1 MISVPSNLMK
11 TQKELLLI
19 KTAQILSQN
28 NVIDIPEIIR
38 DYDEE
43 TPIPQIITG
52 EYNGLRVIFEGNVND
67 NDTSQKKLEEL
78 CRQRLTD
85 GIGAIITGIQYTDHL
100 VNTPW
105 QSLGVAL
112 LESNLDVMVFTEN
125 GEFEWSIQRFEDFS
139 IIFERVFLG
148 LVQEDIVK
156 KSVELLQNAIEISSP
171 FFSTSKISYNNLK
184 KLLLNPKVE

>member
-1 MISVPSNLMK
+1 MRLREAGRMISVPSNLMK

-67 NDTSQKKLEEL
+67 NDTS
-78 CRQRLTD
+78 
-85 GIGAIITGIQYTDHL
+85 
-100 VNTPW
+100 
-105 QSLGVAL
+105 
-112 LESNLDVMVFTEN
+112 
-125 GEFEWSIQRFEDFS
+125 
-139 IIFERVFLG
+139 
-148 LVQEDIVK
+148 K
-156 KSVELLQNAIEISSP
+156 KSWRSFAD
-171 FFSTSKISYNNLK
+171 KD
-184 KLLLNPKVE
+184 